1 MGETVRRFLLY
12 VARRWM
18 CLTCSNIVLH
28 MSSELYVVPTNI
40 YSCHSSTVCIDAT
53 CMVSWNHSVEYEHEH
68 SAQFVCV
75 LRGGGGGEW
84 SFSQTECDLDNV
96 TSHFYLF
103 LL

>member
-1 MGETVRRFLLY
+1 
-12 VARRWM
+12 M

-28 MSSELYVVPTNI
+28 VSSELYIVPINI

-53 CMVSWNHSVEYEHEH
+53 CMVSWNHSVEYVDEH

-75 LRGGGGGEW
+75 LRGWGSGLCLR
-84 SFSQTECDLDNV
+84 QIECDLDNV
-96 TSHFYLF
+96 TSHFHLF